1 MLFPV
6 LFYEWNTSINGSSP
20 FFWVFFFSNNF
31 LEKGFPFWWE
41 VHQLRWEGGLKKTRN
56 GGFPHYGK
64 PWYVYDLTSVSHFD
78 PNFTFWFMDMLFI
91 IIWEWWLIS
100 IKVLSCVPIQMK
112 QTNNSIF
119 WPMFGLTVSFADPLW
134 LAISRNQG
142 S

>member
-1 MLFPV
+1 MNETQV
-6 LFYEWNTSINGSSP
+6 LMAVPHFSG
-20 FFWVFFFSNNF
+20 FFFSVIISWKRAFLFDGRYINF
-31 LEKGFPFWWE
+31 DG
-41 VHQLRWEGGLKKTRN
+41 RGGLKKTRN